1 MSLGAD
7 RSYKMKLRDVE
18 NAFKY
23 RRIPYPKRSV
33 ELIALL
39 AISCTFF
46 LFMHTNKLNSRL
58 KEMEVKLQPSEF
70 SALGLTGN
78 HVSGHDA
85 GKHDDINTL
94 HGTYQ
99 YLKSTG
105 QLEELDAA
113 RLNNTPKAEREF
125 VLFNRIE
132 KTGSQSMT
140 HLIKELGNQNGF
152 DTFRNVIQPKRSIV
166 DSFVEER
173 EFVHQLMELSEPSAY
188 VEHTNWV
195 NFTAHDMPRPIYMNL
210 VRHPIEKVISAY
222 YYMRHPKFAAQSVRR
237 NPRKKIQD
245 KTYYDM
251 TFNECVKQR
260 IAPHCVFDAH
270 NPFNGDWRRFNLHLC
285 GNAAICKQ
293 LNSEA
298 TMQMAKRNVEQEYA
312 VVGTWE
318 QTNVTLAVLEAYIPR
333 FFAGAAKVY
342 YSQPQT
348 FTRNTTPHNNS
359 LDEDVER
366 YLKDSFKFELELY
379 QFVMQ
384 RLYMQYIAINKQRFA
399 DIHI

>member
-105 QLEELDAA
+105 QLASLSSK
-113 RLNNTPKAEREF
+113 RLNNTRHAALEVIF
-125 VLFNRIE
+125 FNRGA
-132 KTGSQSMT
+132 KVGSEALMQLTQTMAPLNNMT
-140 HLIKELGNQNGF
+140 VVTKGPFNINSRTRAPR
-152 DTFRNVIQPKRSIV
+152 DRVIQAVWVADLEPGTIYIEHCNWLDFRRYELPK
-166 DSFVEER
+166 
-173 EFVHQLMELSEPSAY
+173 
-188 VEHTNWV
+188 
-195 NFTAHDMPRPIYMNL
+195 PIYINL
-210 VRHPIEKVISAY
+210 VRDPVERMISWFYYVRSGYRNAIVHRRFPNTTMKSEKW
-222 YYMRHPKFAAQSVRR
+222 F
-237 NPRKKIQD
+237 KKS
-245 KTYYDM
+245 Y
-251 TFNECVKQR
+251 NECVRSGDPECQYVPGSLKDTDGNYKRQSLFYCGHNR
-260 IAPHCVFDAH
+260 ECLPFDSPH
-270 NPFNGDWRRFNLHLC
+270 
-285 GNAAICKQ
+285 AIQ
-293 LNSEA
+293 L
-298 TMQMAKRNVEQEYA
+298 AKRNVERDYA
-312 VVGTWE
+312 VVGSWE
-318 QTNVTLAVLEAYIPR
+318 DTNITLAVLEAYIPR
-333 FFAGAAKVY
+333 FFRGARHV
-342 YSQPQT
+342 
-348 FTRNTTPHNNS
+348 F
-359 LDEDVER
+359 DC
-366 YLKDSFKFELELY
+366 
-379 QFVMQ
+379 
-384 RLYMQYIAINKQRFA
+384 RFA
-399 DIHI
+399 FLLEYFLGWNLLGITLV

>member
-70 SALGLTGN
+70 SALGLTSN

-105 QLEELDAA
+105 QLVDLVPV

-125 VLFNRIE
+125 VFFNRIE

-140 HLIKELGNQNGF
+140 RLINQLGLLNGYE
-152 DTFRNVIQPKRSIV
+152 TFRNVIQPKRAMTEN
-166 DSFVEER
+166 FEEQR
-173 EFVHQLMELSEPSAY
+173 EFVHQLTELSEPSVY
-188 VEHTNWV
+188 VEHANWV
-195 NFTAHDMPRPIYMNL
+195 NFTVHDMPRPIYINL

-222 YYMRHPKFAAQSVRR
+222 YYLRHPKIVGQSVRR
-237 NPRKKIQD
+237 NPNKIVQD

-251 TFNECVKQR
+251 KFNDCVKQR
-260 IAPHCVFDAH
+260 ISPHCVFDAH
-270 NPFNGDWRRFNLHLC
+270 NRFNGDWRRFALKLC
-285 GNAAICKQ
+285 GNAQICEQ

-298 TMQMAKRNVEQEYA
+298 TMQMAKMHVEREYS

-318 QTNVTLAVLEAYIPR
+318 ETNITLAVLEAYIPR
-333 FFAGAAKVY
+333 FFAGATKVY
-342 YSQPQT
+342 YSQT
-348 FTRNTTPHNNS
+348 KKFTVNTTPHDNS
-359 LDEDVER
+359 LDEEVER

-379 QFVMQ
+379 QFIMQ
-384 RLYMQYIAINKQRFA
+384 RLYMQYIAINKNQFM
-399 DIHI
+399 DTPI